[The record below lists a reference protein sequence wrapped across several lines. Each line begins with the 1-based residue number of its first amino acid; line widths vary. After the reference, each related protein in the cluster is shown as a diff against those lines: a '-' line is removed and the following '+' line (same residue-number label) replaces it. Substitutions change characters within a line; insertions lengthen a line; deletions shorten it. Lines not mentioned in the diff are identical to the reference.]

1 MLHSLIS
8 TLRCHTFPHLRLA
21 SIKWAPHDKTLR
33 VWSMSKEGQQRC
45 EGYGAQVL
53 WGAAEGTG
61 SVQSGEKEAQGRP
74 YPTTLQNPN

>member
-1 MLHSLIS
+1 
-8 TLRCHTFPHLRLA
+8 
-21 SIKWAPHDKTLR
+21 
-33 VWSMSKEGQQRC
+33 MSKEGQQRC